1 MSKKYTT
8 IIRRDKSVIDINN
21 DIHEVKDLK
30 ENIKLQSIENERLCN
45 VVKEIQNGIDVISTN
60 SCSLQDIL
68 KQREAVI
75 NELTLKLSNLSSTY
89 EDRIIKLEEKNN
101 NMHDNME
108 LYKKQNQNVYKDL
121 DNMLIKN
128 NELQINYDSIN
139 KSFKEKNIDYSK
151 LQSCLLQ
158 ERQWFLVQID
168 NLQTALLN
176 LNKINVEK
184 DEYIF
189 QQDKI
194 IREYLNNFLFN
205 TETYFTSDNGNII
218 TVHSEKEME
227 EIMLYNKHD
236 IVEFLKNN
244 LLELYEN
251 TKKIKKELDHEIY
264 KNIISDQKNVELKKM
279 YSEYHDNNR
288 KITKENIFLKKKVN
302 VHSDKMLMEEY
313 EKEIENLQKNMKKL
327 QDENE
332 QNVKK
337 YTNIIADTNNT
348 YYEEINT
355 LYKKEESLVNEIKKF
370 NNELE
375 NTNEECNNL
384 KEMLEIKR
392 LETIDLE
399 NIINSIK
406 NKKCENCKEKDEKI
420 SILESRNQHT
430 LEYSDETDTILKS
443 TKNSLQEK
451 NEKIKKLEKIIEH
464 YENQNIKDDNIETL
478 NKKIKI
484 QNGIIESL
492 KIDVTN
498 LKNNEILMTQD
509 INEFSTIK
517 ESLRNEINTL
527 KSEKGAI
534 LDDKELLT
542 KQTNMLNENNKAL
555 KDFIIDYNKTLKIM
569 LSNIH
574 DHEKLAGVLR
584 SEEDKFEKSNFN
596 FI

>member
-375 NTNEECNNL
+375 STNEECNNL

>member
-348 YYEEINT
+348 YYEEINS

>member
-8 IIRRDKSVIDINN
+8 IIRRDKSVIDIND

-30 ENIKLQSIENERLCN
+30 ENIKLQTIENERLCN

-139 KSFKEKNIDYSK
+139 KSFKEKNIDYNK

-227 EIMLYNKHD
+227 EIMLYNKND
-236 IVEFLKNN
+236 TVEFLKNN

-264 KNIISDQKNVELKKM
+264 KNIISDQKNVELKKL

-348 YYEEINT
+348 YYEEINS

-430 LEYSDETDTILKS
+430 LEYSDETDNILKN
-443 TKNSLQEK
+443 TKNNLQEK

-509 INEFSTIK
+509 IDEFSTIK

-527 KSEKGAI
+527 KNEKGAI
-534 LDDKELLT
+534 LDDKELLI
-542 KQTNMLNENNKAL
+542 KQTNTLNENNKAL